1 MYNLPA
7 DQHPTERWATIV
19 EGARTNHIVAIRYR
33 DKSFELTE
41 RLVEPYEV
49 KEGKLYAYCLLKK
62 GIRAFILDN
71 ILATAA
77 TDDEY
82 IPRFPIVMD
91 SFQYFR

>member
-71 ILATAA
+71 ISAAAA